1 MHFPL
6 AAFRTRTQA
15 RVLRPRLDIGKL
27 SDAVR
32 DLAGFAGL
40 VLWTGASLYA
50 LSLLP

>member
-1 MHFPL
+1 MHFQL
-6 AAFRTRTQA
+6 LAFRTHAQA
-15 RVLRPRLDIGKL
+15 RTPRPRLDIGKL
-27 SDAVR
+27 RDGLR

>member
-1 MHFPL
+1 MHFQIL
-6 AAFRTRTQA
+6 VFRPRAQA
-15 RVLRPRLDIGKL
+15 RTLRPKLDIGKL
-27 SDAVR
+27 RDGVR

>member
-6 AAFRTRTQA
+6 VIFRNGAQA
-15 RVLRPRLDIGKL
+15 RMLRPKLDIGKL
-27 SDAVR
+27 KDGVL
-32 DLAGFAGL
+32 DLAGFVGL